1 MRKAKIDNC
10 RDVLEVDIENFE
22 NMLEVVNAMKCILF
36 ISKYYRIDSD
46 SNPLKYFSD
55 GPQHILMVLC
65 GPRTGL
71 KSCPQG
77 ARTVGP
83 DSHSTAGKNTFIML

>member
-1 MRKAKIDNC
+1 MSSRMVGGRRVVVIAYQGKKDA
-10 RDVLEVDIENFE
+10 VL
-22 NMLEVVNAMKCILF
+22 
-36 ISKYYRIDSD
+36 

-55 GPQHILMVLC
+55 GPQHILMTLC

-83 DSHSTAGKNTFIML
+83 DSHCTAGKNTFIML